1 MTRAVIP
8 ARDHLLVLS
17 GECDKFWLRMGI
29 IDDPRGP
36 LAERLM
42 RVSDVGCLKKEIV
55 GLEMVWL
62 RKEEGLWRLRKI
74 EHDQHEE
81 EEVEEESEGISV

>member
-1 MTRAVIP
+1 M
-8 ARDHLLVLS
+8 
-17 GECDKFWLRMGI
+17 
-29 IDDPRGP
+29 
-36 LAERLM
+36 
-42 RVSDVGCLKKEIV
+42 SDVGCLKKEIV

-81 EEVEEESEGISV
+81 EEVEEECEGISV